1 MAHEDDVKID
11 GGHGGNIYAASRE
24 LGIPIER
31 VADFSASINPLGPSP
46 LALRAIRDGRP
57 SLGHY
62 PDPDCRALRSALAER
77 WKLSPDR
84 FVIGNGS
91 AELIHVLPRA
101 LKIQRVLVLG
111 PTFSEY
117 ARAVELA
124 GGGVEVLMARRSEGY
139 RPPLDEAL
147 RRVCEGDRRVDAVV
161 LCHPNSP
168 TGQACEVTEALRL
181 VQAAAK
187 RPAWVIV
194 DEAFVDYCPDRSLL
208 RHVPDHPLVVVLRS
222 FTKFHALPGLRV
234 GYAVGSKRVA
244 EAVRRHLPPWTVNAL
259 AQAAAV
265 ASLADH
271 RHERRSLAFMERE
284 RSRLIKR
291 LGSLPG
297 VTVYPSVANFL
308 LVELPPGRRASAIVA
323 ALRRRGLLIRDCS
336 TVRGLTERTVR
347 VAVRTVE
354 DNARLVSL
362 LSSLLKGRVYGT
374 A

>member
-1 MAHEDDVKID
+1 MKID
-11 GGHGGNIYAASRE
+11 SSHGGNVYAASRE
-24 LGIPIER
+24 LGIPVER
-31 VADFSASINPLGPSP
+31 ILDFSASINPLGPSP
-46 LALRAIRDGRP
+46 LALQAIRDGWP
-57 SLGHY
+57 SLRHY
-62 PDPDCRALRSALAER
+62 PDPDCQALRSALAER
-77 WKLSPDR
+77 WELSPDR

-91 AELIHVLPRA
+91 AELIHALPRA
-101 LKIQRVLVLG
+101 LKMQRVLVLG

-124 GGGVEVLMARRSEGY
+124 GGGVEVLMARRSDGY

-147 RRVCEGDRRVDAVV
+147 RRLRERDRRVDAVV

-168 TGQACEVTEALRL
+168 TGQVCEVTAVLRL
-181 VQAAAK
+181 VRMAAK
-187 RPAWVIV
+187 RSVWVIV

-208 RHVPDHPLVVVLRS
+208 RYVPGQPLVVVIRS

-234 GYAVGSKRVA
+234 GYAVASKRVV
-244 EAVRRHLPPWTVNAL
+244 EAVRHHLPPWTVNVL
-259 AQAAAV
+259 AQNAAV
-265 ASLADH
+265 ASLTDLL
-271 RHERRSLAFMERE
+271 HERRSLAFMKRE

-291 LGSLPG
+291 LRSLPG

-308 LVELPPGRRASAIVA
+308 LVELPPPLRASAIVA

-336 TVRGLTERTVR
+336 TVPGLTERTVR

-354 DNARLVSL
+354 DNARLVWF